1 MRTPEDMQHVLDQ
14 LVKNRWATS
23 AKLIEVAPNK
33 QTVFVDWTDAGKA
46 RMRAML
52 ILVRDLEGDS
62 GRLQPGEFL
71 FLSSLLSYYEAQD
84 ASRAWP
90 PELPTPFSN
99 RGR

>member
-14 LVKNRWATS
+14 LVDKGWAS
-23 AKLIEVAPNK
+23 RAKLVEK
-33 QTVFVDWTDAGKA
+33 STSQQTVVVDWTEAGKA

-52 ILVRDLEGDS
+52 ILIRELEGDS

-90 PELPTPFSN
+90 AELPTPFSN